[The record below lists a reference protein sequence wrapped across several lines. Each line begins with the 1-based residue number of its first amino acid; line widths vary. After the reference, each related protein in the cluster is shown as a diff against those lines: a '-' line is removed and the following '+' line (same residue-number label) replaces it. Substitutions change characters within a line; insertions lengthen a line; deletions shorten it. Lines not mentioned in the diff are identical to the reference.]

1 MSILD
6 SLTAIVR
13 YVMRDVWLLG
23 RYPCTVQSQHD
34 DDTVDVLPDA
44 ARYRGKGLSRVPIR
58 HGLPGV
64 RVRVSSGARVLLGY
78 EGGDPRRPYV
88 ALWDPGSVEQ
98 ILFNGGGS
106 GVARLGDIVTF
117 TLPPFDVAG
126 DLDGA
131 KFTAR
136 MIPVSPT
143 SGTIDSASTKVE
155 IG

>member
-1 MSILD
+1 VSLLD
-6 SLTAIVR
+6 SLTRIIR

-23 RYPCTVQSQHD
+23 RYPCTVQLQHD

-64 RVRVSSGARVLLGY
+64 RVRVASGARALLGY
-78 EGGDPRRPYV
+78 EGGDPRQPYV

-98 ILFNGGGS
+98 ILFNGGGQ
-106 GVARLGDIVTF
+106 GVARIGDTVTVTWPVIDVIGLLNDAPWAGTLTPVTSSLGI
-117 TLPPFDVAG
+117 
-126 DLDGA
+126 
-131 KFTAR
+131 
-136 MIPVSPT
+136 
-143 SGTIDSASTKVE
+143 IDTGSTKCE